1 MLRTL
6 TALAITLTL
15 SPALP
20 LPAAAD
26 ILVET
31 SLDPLPEHDRAS
43 ETAPNET
50 PASAALS
57 VRPRRNTAGYDWFI
71 PRFRVD
77 RSQTGDT
84 TLLAIRAPGS
94 VRPCDGII
102 CTFNVEVLYYDV
114 RNVRQHVDHFNLSGH
129 QVQTINVRDVPGL
142 AVDPDGFARGMIR
155 VVTNLP
161 MNVDYFQVDTSGNLA
176 TGGEALGLSDLCET
190 WAARFLTFGPGQGTV
205 LSIFVREPL
214 GSAPRDPATVVGLV
228 YNESG
233 TFINSFTV
241 RTDDWAF
248 DLPVEDLV
256 VGGTQFGTVELTLF
270 DERDD
275 AGDRDSGGL
284 VTVSHA
290 AESRF
295 SIGARAFCTD

>member
-6 TALAITLTL
+6 TAKALGLAVVL
-15 SPALP
+15 ALP
-20 LPAAAD
+20 LPAAAEV
-26 ILVET
+26 LVET
-31 SLDPLPEHDRAS
+31 SLGPLPELDRGTLTTQSAETTS
-43 ETAPNET
+43 VDPTAP
-50 PASAALS
+50 PK
-57 VRPRRNTAGYDWFI
+57 RNTAGYDWFI
-71 PRFRVD
+71 PRFLVNR
-77 RSQTGDT
+77 RQTGDT

-94 VRPCDGII
+94 VMPCDGSI

-155 VVTNLP
+155 VITNLP
-161 MNVDYFQVDTSGNLA
+161 MNVDYFQVDTSQNFA
-176 TGGEALGLSDLCET
+176 TGGEALEVSDLCET

-205 LSIFVREPL
+205 LSIFVREPR
-214 GSAPRDPATVVGLV
+214 GGAPSDPPTVVGLV
-228 YNESG
+228 YNETG

-248 DLPVEDLV
+248 DVPVEDVV

-275 AGDRDSGGL
+275 AGSLYSGGL

-290 AESRF
+290 AENRF
-295 SIGARAFCTD
+295 SIGSRAYCTD